1 MSTTSIRKSTQEKVS
16 AMGYDLFTLELWEA
30 AEAQGIDSSEG
41 GSFGLD
47 TRMFNPLQKLEWR
60 QDKSKF
66 VTQDVPPHLKVFNYF
81 RYPVGKVVELD
92 PMLEAVHHSPE

>member
-1 MSTTSIRKSTQEKVS
+1 MSTAKAIQGKVS
-16 AMGYDLFTLELWEA
+16 TMDYDLRTLELWEA
-30 AEAQGIDSSEG
+30 VQAQWIDTSKG

-66 VTQDVPPHLKVFNYF
+66 VTQDETGASHLKVFNYF
-81 RYPVGKVVELD
+81 RYPCGAVVELD
-92 PMLEAVHHSPE
+92 PMLEAVHPE